1 MPKGLSNGVQVKYGS
16 SFHRSLK
23 SITLKPNK
31 TGKEIRKQKE
41 TERAQIAAL
50 NFEQRQEL
58 IEVDHGAETQY
69 QFMDIDCDDN
79 NDYEDIETVYG
90 TFPPGEEALLQSHAG
105 GEAIFQQIFNHF
117 RVRKERVQL
126 AINKWM
132 LQMDRL
138 IDAYLQYKARGPIPV
153 DETCSWPLNVLSFS
167 ETGIRMFS
175 HSDDA
180 SRGNQTLLKHGYL
193 GSSPESPA
201 LAFPLEFLEQFRQI
215 HRVCPR
221 FSFDALSKALSHLHK
236 VPRKKYLRDQLS
248 DAYDAY
254 LAILRGVEE
263 RVQKALKREDDWY
276 MKNVCPPCFYKT
288 VGEPPLKYSALG
300 AMDGNNSLKLVD
312 ATFQSG
318 TPRTD
323 TRRSTS
329 FRWLTPQQV
338 DRFQDEVENSKKRKS
353 APIPENSATQSAPSA
368 PTAPV
373 SDMPSTETMDES
385 VPAPPSEFN
394 GDQDG
399 DEDIA
404 WLNVNELEGS
414 AVDDLTKCI
423 NACVDR
429 WRAAGPEARKKMFAL
444 FAIAGIFISVCR
456 HGHVTVMCDMIRSGE
471 LMKYPLAISNHI
483 MDTYGE
489 DYVLGYD
496 IMCAFFKTL
505 QHSSLGAKTV
515 ALRLRGVVP
524 AFHGHAHNRECQI
537 GWHPLYVEGVGLE
550 DFEECE
556 RTFAKSNNLASITRL
571 SSPFHRQQQIDE
583 HFYFHD
589 LDKHASS
596 GNFIFQNYRQA
607 LEKISASTQLL
618 EDLERA
624 LKTCGEDYEKY
635 LNDEKEY
642 FLSRK
647 SEPPEVAETVQY
659 MDLLI
664 KLRDV
669 KEERDK
675 AKIEHQKLD
684 YNIVINAYTRP
695 QIALVN
701 RRYNSTH
708 ERLLL
713 VEDEVCE
720 YEADHKITERWLP
733 GSKNYEEALVL
744 LSERSYKLALDKL
757 ESLVVKRLFELT
769 KLGMSGVGYKLREK
783 ISKALRTRAEAIRAA
798 LQKYNLAA
806 VQLNPP
812 RARLTWTSVIE
823 TVSLAAFDLLRD
835 TRTDIR
841 KLPWAQPANRE
852 AMVLYFGIK
861 RAKEEIRRLNV
872 EIVRLLSFMVD
883 EHVDYVR
890 AIRNH
895 IMVAPDLAHELSQQ
909 WMQRTR
915 INESIVFKLLKT
927 SHLPGFSGSMFP
939 ANRVGRD
946 ESLNANETLPVWAT
960 HHLGLTRETVEYDE
974 PDSDDDIPRELE
986 GADEHMVDLM
996 ERLTT
1001 IDVQE
1006 MDAE

>member
-79 NDYEDIETVYG
+79 NDYEDIETVY
-90 TFPPGEEALLQSHAG
+90 
-105 GEAIFQQIFNHF
+105 
-117 RVRKERVQL
+117 
-126 AINKWM
+126 
-132 LQMDRL
+132 
-138 IDAYLQYKARGPIPV
+138 
-153 DETCSWPLNVLSFS
+153 

-883 EHVDYVR
+883 EHVDY
-890 AIRNH
+890 
-895 IMVAPDLAHELSQQ
+895 LSQQ